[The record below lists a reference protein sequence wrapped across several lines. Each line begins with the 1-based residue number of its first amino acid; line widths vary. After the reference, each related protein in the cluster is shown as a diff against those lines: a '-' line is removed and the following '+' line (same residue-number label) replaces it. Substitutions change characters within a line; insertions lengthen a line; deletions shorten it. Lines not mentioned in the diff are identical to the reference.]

1 MEYFLE
7 VSLYSKCTV
16 HMLKLTKSTRTRNS
30 LLVVQCPAMHTVL
43 VDSVQYW
50 ETGTMDEETQTNL
63 EWNNLI
69 SKKHLKY
76 ALICMTWV
84 PKPDFEFF

>member
-30 LLVVQCPAMHTVL
+30 LLVVQCPAMQTVL
-43 VDSVQYW
+43 VDSVQY
-50 ETGTMDEETQTNL
+50 
-63 EWNNLI
+63 
-69 SKKHLKY
+69 
-76 ALICMTWV
+76 
-84 PKPDFEFF
+84 